1 MRYDKFHRR
10 TERLQNTVAAEKSRA
25 DAAQRDLSRI
35 TEIMNSTMH
44 EVRSLTAQLTS
55 QAADLL
61 KRLSGTEMESQTAT
75 VLHTSEMVT
84 ARLAYAD
91 LQLNPGAVT
100 LQTKVPTGLYKKF
113 EKSRHVLGHAARA
126 KGVNIDFR
134 GKSFGTFDV
143 LQAFELIP
151 FIILNNAIKYSPP
164 NGAIEVIFSESGQEI
179 RAKVQSIGPILLPEE
194 RNKLFEQHFRGSN
207 AQKMPLYGAG
217 LGLYIARNIAK
228 LHSGVSITAQGGSV
242 GKFVFN
248 GIPYA
253 DFRVD
258 ICVKR

>member
-1 MRYDKFHRR
+1 M
-10 TERLQNTVAAEKSRA
+10 
-25 DAAQRDLSRI
+25 
-35 TEIMNSTMH
+35 
-44 EVRSLTAQLTS
+44 
-55 QAADLL
+55 
-61 KRLSGTEMESQTAT
+61 
-75 VLHTSEMVT
+75 
-84 ARLAYAD
+84 
-91 LQLNPGAVT
+91 
-100 LQTKVPTGLYKKF
+100 PTGLYKKF